1 MVYTTLIISAVV
13 GAFVLNALYKRT
25 NHYNNQ
31 LLDVK
36 KIQNSVKNG
45 ENYDIVNL
53 GSNHPKFAFDF
64 SVAPDVKGANW
75 AIGPQTFEYD
85 FSVLRKYR
93 PYLADNAIVVL
104 PICLKNFFLYR
115 QKKRATHAKY
125 YTFLPG
131 EDIVNYSYK
140 EKVKL
145 IDFPLLF
152 NPKLLKKLIRDIKM
166 DNRLSI
172 TSNPMMTEDQ
182 LKKDADFWIKCWDR
196 EFCISSTAFEISD
209 KNKDDIAMNIRILQN
224 TIAYCVNEG
233 LRPVICLIPVSNYL
247 GSKFSDDYLQEHLYK
262 YIHRANN
269 IDVPFFDYLHDE
281 RLTDSRLYINSFFF
295 NAEGRKQFTNI
306 FVQDLKEHN
315 LI

>member
-1 MVYTTLIISAVV
+1 MTVV
-13 GAFVLNALYKRT
+13 GAFVLNDLYKRT

-31 LLDVK
+31 FLDVK
-36 KIQNSVKNG
+36 KIQNSVKNC
-45 ENYDIVNL
+45 EKYDIINL
-53 GSNHPKFAFDF
+53 GSNHPKFAFDY
-64 SVAPDVKGANW
+64 SVVPDVKGANW

-85 FSVLRKYR
+85 FAVLRKYR

-115 QKKRATHAKY
+115 QDKRATHAKY
-125 YTFLPG
+125 YTFLPK
-131 EDIVNYSYK
+131 EDIVKYSHK
-140 EKVKL
+140 EKAKL
-145 IDFPLLF
+145 IDYPLLF
-152 NPKLLKKLIRDIKM
+152 NPSLLKKLIRDVKK
-166 DNRLSI
+166 DNRLSL
-172 TSNPMMTEDQ
+172 TSNPMAIEEQ
-182 LKKDADFWIKCWDR
+182 LQKDADFWIKCWDR
-196 EFCISSTAFEISD
+196 EFNISSTAFEISD
-209 KNKDDIAMNIRILQN
+209 KNKADIAMNIRILQN

-262 YIHRANN
+262 YIHQANN

-295 NAEGRKQFTNI
+295 NTEGRKQFTNI
-306 FVQDLKEHN
+306 FIQDLKERK